1 MEPWSEGMSLQASV
15 SHKEAGREMTRKTE
29 LDQVWG
35 ELVEA
40 HIRGD
45 EARAR
50 ALVSRLGAQPRK
62 AGALLE
68 DMLSSPDAR
77 VRQAAVF
84 GLGEL
89 GGAAS
94 ARCLELRLA
103 LEEARGDYD
112 GASVVEAITQAL
124 GRIEETSARATLA
137 HRLERLA
144 ASRPDPVDVNVVACA
159 LWRRR
164 HPDLLPAVRRSL
176 ERLALPA
183 PNALHGLL
191 LLLEKPPEELR
202 AWARNPSVPVEHK
215 TEVLTVL
222 EAELPQALVPTL
234 PSFISAAHALAEPA
248 VRQVGPAAYY
258 CECLL
263 SLLLLHREWLVP
275 SLPEEALEELHVMA
289 RALVAAL
296 SPNCSLRATVLL
308 KSIGSPEDAAI
319 IEAHRPEEPVGA
331 KVFHDAARTLR
342 SRQKS

>member
-1 MEPWSEGMSLQASV
+1 MASEEMEQV
-15 SHKEAGREMTRKTE
+15 RK
-29 LDQVWG
+29 

-40 HIRGD
+40 HLRGD

-50 ALVSRLGAQPRK
+50 ALVSRIGAQPRK
-62 AGALLE
+62 ARALLE
-68 DMLSSPDAR
+68 DMLASPDAR
-77 VRQAAVF
+77 MRQAAAF

-103 LEEARGDYD
+103 HEESRGDYD
-112 GASVVEAITQAL
+112 GASVAEAITLAL
-124 GRIEETSARATLA
+124 GRLEEASARATLA
-137 HRLERLA
+137 RRLERLA
-144 ASRPDPVDVNVVACA
+144 AGSPDPVDVNVVACA

-164 HPDLLPAVRRSL
+164 HPELLPVVRRSL

-191 LLLEKPPEELR
+191 LLLEKPPEELHV
-202 AWARNPSVPVEHK
+202 WVRNPSVPVEHK

-234 PSFISAAHALAEPA
+234 PSFISAAQALVEPA
-248 VRQVGPAAYY
+248 VCQVGPAAYY

-275 SLPEEALEELHVMA
+275 ALPEEAREELHALA

-308 KSIGSPEDAAI
+308 KSIGSPEDVAV

-331 KVFHDAARTLR
+331 KVFDDAARALR
-342 SRQKS
+342 SRQKG